1 MAILVKFFGDLRYQ
15 IKDHKVDGMLPLNIE
30 LESNGIDTISD
41 ILERFSIGKETTG
54 HIFVNASY
62 AGFNKKVRDGDR
74 VGIFPKSN
82 MSLLYKWYFTRK
94 ED

>member
-1 MAILVKFFGDLRYQ
+1 MTILVKFFGDLRYQ
-15 IKDHKVDGMLPLNIE
+15 IQGYKVDGMLPLNIN
-30 LESNGIDTISD
+30 LESDGIDTISD
-41 ILERFSIGKETTG
+41 VLERFSIEKEITG

-62 AGFNKKVRDGDR
+62 AGFNKKVKDGDR

-82 MSLLYKWYFTRK
+82 MSLLYKWYFTRN